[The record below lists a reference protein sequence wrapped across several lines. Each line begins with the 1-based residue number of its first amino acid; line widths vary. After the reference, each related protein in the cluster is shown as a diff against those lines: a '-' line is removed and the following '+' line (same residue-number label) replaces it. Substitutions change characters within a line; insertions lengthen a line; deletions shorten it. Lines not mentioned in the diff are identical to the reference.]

1 MRDRIAGF
9 DFDERDGVVVAR
21 VGGEIDSS
29 NASELRLALSERLP
43 SATNALVLD
52 LSEVTYLDSAGIQLL
67 FELGKRLGAR
77 RQRMR
82 LVVPGDAPMRRVLEL
97 CDMASVA
104 PLDPELEQALRA
116 LADADAQ
123 ASA

>member
-52 LSEVTYLDSAGIQLL
+52 LSDVTYLDSSGIQLL

-77 RQRMR
+77 RQTMR
-82 LVVPGDAPMRRVLEL
+82 LVVPENAPMRRVLEL

-104 PLDPELEQALRA
+104 PLDPELDLSLNA
-116 LADADAQ
+116 LADPDAQ
-123 ASA
+123 V

>member
-29 NASELRLALSERLP
+29 NASELRLAFSERLP
-43 SATNALVLD
+43 SATDALVLD
-52 LSEVTYLDSAGIQLL
+52 LSHVTYLDSAGIQLL

-77 RQRMR
+77 RQMLR
-82 LVVPGDAPMRRVLEL
+82 LVVPKDAPMRRVLEL

-104 PLDPELEQALRA
+104 PLDLELEGSLKALEDPESR
-116 LADADAQ
+116 L
-123 ASA
+123 